1 MPLWG
6 KSTSA
11 ESRPK
16 FLPVDSNAQD
26 SSGSREEAFATT
38 GGWALRPGQGNSGN
52 DNTSAQAE
60 VLVAIRGLSSTM
72 GESNILSVDWTNSTT
87 LAHDGSATFDLV
99 YTLDEV
105 ATVTSASWSADQVI
119 SNKVYVGVQCV
130 GPTDMA
136 NDAAMQMQYYSGS
149 GTNTLTFR
157 GTIPAGAVASG
168 RIVDLNGTYAMA
180 TDGSAAVVDG
190 NGTTCTWADADH
202 LGGSAGAG
210 VDQSSA
216 IWGTDVYRTGDSS
229 NYTLETVCGSSSGS
243 AAVLT
248 GVSFAA

>member
-1 MPLWG
+1 MPLWR
-6 KSTSA
+6 KSTSV

-16 FLPVDSNAQD
+16 WLPDDTNATDSG
-26 SSGSREEAFATT
+26 GSREEAFATT

-60 VLVAIRGLSSTM
+60 VLVAIRNLSGTM
-72 GESNILSVDWTNSTT
+72 GEANILSVDWTNSTT

-105 ATVTSASWSADQVI
+105 ATVTSAAWSADQVI
-119 SNKVYVGVQCV
+119 SNKVYLVVNCV

-136 NDAAMQMQYYSGS
+136 SDVAMKLQYYSGS

-157 GTIPAGAVASG
+157 GTIPADAVASG
-168 RIVDLNGTYAMA
+168 RIVDTSGTYAMA
-180 TDGSAAVVDG
+180 TDGTSAIVDG

-202 LGGSAGAG
+202 DGGSAGAG

-216 IWGTDVYRTGDSS
+216 IWGTDVYRTGSS
-229 NYTLETVCGSSSGS
+229 TYTLETVCGSSSGS